1 MSETD
6 NYYEEL
12 GVEPGASRDELREA
26 HRQRVADL
34 EAAREKKGVTDSQ
47 LQANRD
53 AVARVR
59 AAWNVLS
66 DPFQRQ
72 RYDAR
77 LASESE
83 PGSEVEIVDD
93 DAPQADSGQQL
104 TGWRKLLAPP
114 PPRQTGGGNGN
125 GNGKKPPTRTD
136 RNGRPRPEPTVEL
149 PPGMRLAEPRV
160 RGMAL
165 LFDLA
170 ILIVIFFAVNLLVP
184 NLIQSDYRDIN
195 DRITK
200 VNDLKSA
207 RQDVIDANKSVASA
221 QKAVDKAKS
230 AGATKTAQADL
241 KSAQGDLKSA
251 QKDYRTAQKDA
262 KDKGVPQAR
271 LDDSPNQLQKYSD
284 KLADDVRGTTF
295 IMYGVVFVLATLY
308 LVPITA
314 RKGYTLGMR
323 NRKIKIV
330 RIDGSPVGWYGAFT
344 HFAVPILL
352 AIAIPTFGVVLG
364 LGMVAW
370 GYFDKNGQGIH
381 DKLARTLVVDA

>member
-1 MSETD
+1 MNDND

-34 EAAREKKGVTDSQ
+34 EAARERKGVTDSQ
-47 LQANRD
+47 LQSNRD
-53 AVARVR
+53 EVARVR

-72 RYDAR
+72 RYDAQ
-77 LASESE
+77 LASDSE

-93 DAPQADSGQQL
+93 DAAPQAGGGQQL

-114 PPRQTGGGNGN
+114 PPKEGAAGSGN
-125 GNGKKPPTRTD
+125 
-136 RNGRPRPEPTVEL
+136 RNGTASTAQSGRRPRPEPTVEL

-165 LFDLA
+165 LFDLS

-184 NLIQSDYRDIN
+184 NLVQSDYRDIN

-207 RQDVIDANKSVASA
+207 REDRDDAQDSVDRA
-221 QKAVDKAKS
+221 QKAVDNAKS
-230 AGATKTAQADL
+230 ASATKTAQADL
-241 KSAQGDLKSA
+241 RSAQQDLKSA
-251 QKDYRTAQKDA
+251 QKDYQDAQKDA
-262 KDKGVPQAR
+262 KDEGVPQAR
-271 LDDSPNQLQKYSD
+271 LDDKPKALQKYAD

-295 IMYGVVFVLATLY
+295 IMYGVVFVLSMLY

-323 NRKIKIV
+323 NRKLRIV
-330 RIDGSPVGWYGAFT
+330 RVDGSPVGWYAAFT
-344 HFAVPILL
+344 RFALPILL

-370 GYFDKNGQGIH
+370 AYFDRNGQGIH